1 MNEASTE
8 MPNRQQL
15 PHIVDA
21 LRKAV
26 HDDWE
31 EYNFLVCATDDEH
44 VVIRFEMATLESE
57 PGLVSYMNVFSRT
70 SSIVSEWRLKKV
82 VEDWNVTPGDGH
94 LYFTFRPPWVRA
106 HPSDTFYTLH
116 PEERHGHVI

>member
-57 PGLVSYMNVFSRT
+57 PGLVS
-70 SSIVSEWRLKKV
+70 
-82 VEDWNVTPGDGH
+82 
-94 LYFTFRPPWVRA
+94 
-106 HPSDTFYTLH
+106 
-116 PEERHGHVI
+116 